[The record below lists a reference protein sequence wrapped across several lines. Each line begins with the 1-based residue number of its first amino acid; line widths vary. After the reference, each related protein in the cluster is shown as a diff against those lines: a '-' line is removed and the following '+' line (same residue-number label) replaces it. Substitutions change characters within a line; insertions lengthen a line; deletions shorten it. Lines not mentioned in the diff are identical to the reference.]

1 MIISSNIQVYL
12 KTTETCNLNCKHCFT
27 SGSQGAKIFFD
38 PNKTINFFYRLKRDL
53 PNLNGVRIMFHG
65 GEPMLAPLKDMYDV
79 YESTKDLFPDTSF
92 GLQTNLVYTLT
103 NARRQFFYDVLL
115 EHGFG
120 SSWDYD
126 IRFANPQQLQLYE
139 HNSKILNFEDG
150 HRSTMI
156 VSITKKLIENKEPI
170 EIMEYAKSLGYSYIL
185 FERITVDGNA
195 KKNSDIIPSNTDQD
209 AWLLKMWNQCIE
221 QKTYEWIGNML
232 MSEFATAVVNRQ
244 HTANRCRD
252 CEQSLITINAN
263 GSIAGCPNSA
273 PIDYWGHIDNNIKD
287 MLSSEKRLEII
298 GCETQRDPRCYT
310 CPAFEV
316 CNGDCHQL
324 SWDGDV
330 CPAPKSIW
338 KKALVDKDYDTY
350 KQLILRQDYAHG

>member
-1 MIISSNIQVYL
+1 
-12 KTTETCNLNCKHCFT
+12 
-27 SGSQGAKIFFD
+27 
-38 PNKTINFFYRLKRDL
+38 
-53 PNLNGVRIMFHG
+53 
-65 GEPMLAPLKDMYDV
+65 
-79 YESTKDLFPDTSF
+79 
-92 GLQTNLVYTLT
+92 
-103 NARRQFFYDVLL
+103 
-115 EHGFG
+115 
-120 SSWDYD
+120 
-126 IRFANPQQLQLYE
+126 
-139 HNSKILNFEDG
+139 
-150 HRSTMI
+150 
-156 VSITKKLIENKEPI
+156 
-170 EIMEYAKSLGYSYIL
+170 MEYAKSLGYSYIL